1 MGLKERR
8 ENSRTKVEWPV
19 SMSTAH
25 GLVDG
30 LVKNISLGGA
40 LIQSLELPSPE
51 EIPRLRIEIPEH
63 RHSVVATATVVRFDV
78 CDGDSFVYEL
88 GVRLL
93 EISDKDRLTLNNAIL
108 YNVHSGS
115 GKSRMPS

>member
-1 MGLKERR
+1 MGVKERR
-8 ENSRTKVEWPV
+8 EHSRTRVEWPV
-19 SMSTAH
+19 SMSTVH

-30 LVKNISLGGA
+30 LVKNISMGGA
-40 LIQSLELPSPE
+40 LIRSLELPSPE

-63 RHSVVATATVVRFDV
+63 RHSVLTTATVVRFDI
-78 CDGDSFVYEL
+78 CDGDSYVYEL
-88 GVRLL
+88 GVRLR

-115 GKSRMPS
+115 GKVRMTS

>member
-1 MGLKERR
+1 MVFKERR
-8 ENSRTKVEWPV
+8 EHSRTKVEWPV
-19 SMSTAH
+19 SMSTTH

-30 LVKNISLGGA
+30 LIKNISSGGA

-51 EIPRLRIEIPEH
+51 EAPRLRIEIPEH
-63 RHSVVATATVVRFDV
+63 RHSVVTTATVVRFEV

-108 YNVHSGS
+108 YNIHSGS
-115 GKSRMPS
+115 GKARMTS